1 MVLWFGLIP
10 QAKYPITKEEYNQIT
25 NIMREWMRC
34 EDEWNVA
41 FGGESGEI
49 FAENSREGVFEGI
62 GLLVCLTY
70 KGLIAKL

>member
-1 MVLWFGLIP
+1 MALWFGLIP
-10 QAKYPITKEEYNQIT
+10 QARYPITNDEYNQIKY
-25 NIMREWMRC
+25 IMKEWMRS

-41 FGGESGEI
+41 FGGEPGEI